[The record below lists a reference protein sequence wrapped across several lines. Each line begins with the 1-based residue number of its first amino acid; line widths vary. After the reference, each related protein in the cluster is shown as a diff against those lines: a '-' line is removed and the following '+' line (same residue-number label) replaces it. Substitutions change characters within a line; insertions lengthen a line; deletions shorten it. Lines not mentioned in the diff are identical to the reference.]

1 MRRNRVV
8 KIISTLIML
17 FFLAN
22 AVYALLLWGRST
34 GVARAIFNLLT
45 VVSCG
50 AIACCMFAWLYLP
63 GLIDSLFLMRPT
75 RSRPAPL
82 LSPVEALIRQ
92 TRYGEALERLN
103 LLIEAGPEFPTAWI
117 MRFDLLRGPLGQ
129 QEEALKSVEKYFIR
143 PKRLRSEGNAKL
155 ALRYA
160 ELAGE
165 LGRQDEAIRLL
176 TAELHRLSTGYSK
189 TERRYLGS
197 MLAHLR
203 DESRTGRPETRGG
216 ADVA

>member
-34 GVARAIFNLLT
+34 GVAGAIFNLLT

-117 MRFDLLRGPLGQ
+117 MRFDLLSGPLGQ

-176 TAELHRLSTGYSK
+176 TAELHRLGTGYSK

>member
-34 GVARAIFNLLT
+34 GVAGAIFNLLT

-117 MRFDLLRGPLGQ
+117 MRFDLLRGPLHSP
-129 QEEALKSVEKYFIR
+129 EEAMRTAERYFVR
-143 PKRLRSEGNAKL
+143 PDRLRSDDNAKL

-160 ELAGE
+160 ELTRE
-165 LGRQDEAIRLL
+165 LGRQNEAIRFL
-176 TAELHRLSTGYSK
+176 TAELRRRDTRCSRA
-189 TERRYLGS
+189 ERALLAN
-197 MLAHLR
+197 MLEALKKNDLRCMHL
-203 DESRTGRPETRGG
+203 E
-216 ADVA
+216 

>member
-34 GVARAIFNLLT
+34 G
-45 VVSCG
+45 G

-165 LGRQDEAIRLL
+165 LG
-176 TAELHRLSTGYSK
+176 
-189 TERRYLGS
+189 
-197 MLAHLR
+197 
-203 DESRTGRPETRGG
+203 
-216 ADVA
+216 

>member
-1 MRRNRVV
+1 
-8 KIISTLIML
+8 
-17 FFLAN
+17 
-22 AVYALLLWGRST
+22 
-34 GVARAIFNLLT
+34 
-45 VVSCG
+45 
-50 AIACCMFAWLYLP
+50 
-63 GLIDSLFLMRPT
+63 
-75 RSRPAPL
+75 
-82 LSPVEALIRQ
+82 
-92 TRYGEALERLN
+92 
-103 LLIEAGPEFPTAWI
+103 

-176 TAELHRLSTGYSK
+176 TAELHRLGTGYSK

-216 ADVA
+216 TDVA

>member
-34 GVARAIFNLLT
+34 GVAGAIFNLLT

-117 MRFDLLRGPLGQ
+117 MRFDLLRGPLHSP
-129 QEEALKSVEKYFIR
+129 EEAMRTAERYFVR
-143 PKRLRSEGNAKL
+143 PDRLRSDDNAKL

-160 ELAGE
+160 ELARE
-165 LGRQDEAIRLL
+165 LGRQNEAIRFL
-176 TAELHRLSTGYSK
+176 TAELRRRGTRYSRA
-189 TERRYLGS
+189 ERALLAN
-197 MLAHLR
+197 MLEALKKNDLRRMHL
-203 DESRTGRPETRGG
+203 E
-216 ADVA
+216 

>member
-34 GVARAIFNLLT
+34 GVAGAIFNLLT

-63 GLIDSLFLMRPT
+63 GLIDSLFLMRPI

-117 MRFDLLRGPLGQ
+117 MRFDLLRGPLHSP
-129 QEEALKSVEKYFIR
+129 EEAMRTAERYFVR
-143 PKRLRSEGNAKL
+143 PDRLRSDDNAKL

-160 ELAGE
+160 ELARE
-165 LGRQDEAIRLL
+165 LGRQDEAIRFL
-176 TAELHRLSTGYSK
+176 TAELRRRGTRYSRA
-189 TERRYLGS
+189 ERALLAN
-197 MLAHLR
+197 MLEALKKNDLRRMHL
-203 DESRTGRPETRGG
+203 E
-216 ADVA
+216 

>member
-34 GVARAIFNLLT
+34 GVAGAIFNLLT

-82 LSPVEALIRQ
+82 LSPVEALIRR

-117 MRFDLLRGPLGQ
+117 MRFDLLRGPLHSP
-129 QEEALKSVEKYFIR
+129 EEAMRTAERYFVR
-143 PKRLRSEGNAKL
+143 PDRLRSDDNAKL

-160 ELAGE
+160 ELARE
-165 LGRQDEAIRLL
+165 LGRQDEAIRFL
-176 TAELHRLSTGYSK
+176 TAELRRRGTRYSRA
-189 TERRYLGS
+189 ERALLAN
-197 MLAHLR
+197 MLEALKKNDLRRMHL
-203 DESRTGRPETRGG
+203 E
-216 ADVA
+216 

>member
-34 GVARAIFNLLT
+34 GVAGAIFNLLT

-117 MRFDLLRGPLGQ
+117 MRFDLLRGPLHSP
-129 QEEALKSVEKYFIR
+129 EEAMRTAERYFVR
-143 PKRLRSEGNAKL
+143 PDRLRSDDNAKL

-160 ELAGE
+160 ELARE
-165 LGRQDEAIRLL
+165 LGRQDEAIRFL
-176 TAELHRLSTGYSK
+176 TAELRRRGTRYSRA
-189 TERRYLGS
+189 ERALLAN
-197 MLAHLR
+197 MLEALKKNDLRRMHL
-203 DESRTGRPETRGG
+203 E
-216 ADVA
+216 

>member
-34 GVARAIFNLLT
+34 GVAGAIFNLLT

-117 MRFDLLRGPLGQ
+117 MRFDLLRGPLHSP
-129 QEEALKSVEKYFIR
+129 EEAMRTAERYFVR
-143 PKRLRSEGNAKL
+143 PDRLRSDDNAKL

-160 ELAGE
+160 ELARE
-165 LGRQDEAIRLL
+165 LGWQDEAIRFL
-176 TAELHRLSTGYSK
+176 TAELRRRGTRYSRA
-189 TERRYLGS
+189 ERALPAN
-197 MLAHLR
+197 MLEALKKNDLRRMHL
-203 DESRTGRPETRGG
+203 E
-216 ADVA
+216 

>member
-1 MRRNRVV
+1 
-8 KIISTLIML
+8 
-17 FFLAN
+17 
-22 AVYALLLWGRST
+22 
-34 GVARAIFNLLT
+34 
-45 VVSCG
+45 
-50 AIACCMFAWLYLP
+50 
-63 GLIDSLFLMRPT
+63 
-75 RSRPAPL
+75 
-82 LSPVEALIRQ
+82 
-92 TRYGEALERLN
+92 
-103 LLIEAGPEFPTAWI
+103 

-176 TAELHRLSTGYSK
+176 TAELHRLGTGYSK

>member
-34 GVARAIFNLLT
+34 GVAGAIFNLLT

-82 LSPVEALIRQ
+82 LSPVEVLIRQ

-129 QEEALKSVEKYFIR
+129 QEEALKIVEKYFIR

-176 TAELHRLSTGYSK
+176 TAELHRLGTGYSK

>member
-34 GVARAIFNLLT
+34 GVAGAIFNLLT

-117 MRFDLLRGPLGQ
+117 MRFDLLR
-129 QEEALKSVEKYFIR
+129 EALKSVEKYFIR

-176 TAELHRLSTGYSK
+176 TAELHRLGTGYSK

-216 ADVA
+216 TDVA

>member
-34 GVARAIFNLLT
+34 GIAGAIFNLLT
-45 VVSCG
+45 FVSCG

-63 GLIDSLFLMRPT
+63 GLVDSLFLMRPT

-103 LLIEAGPEFPTAWI
+103 LLIEAGPEFPTAWL
-117 MRFDLLRGPLGQ
+117 MRFDLLRGPLHSP
-129 QEEALKSVEKYFIR
+129 EEAMRTAERYFVR
-143 PKRLRSEGNAKL
+143 PDRLRSDDNAKL

-160 ELAGE
+160 ELARE
-165 LGRQDEAIRLL
+165 LGRQDEAIRFL
-176 TAELHRLSTGYSK
+176 TAELRRRGTRCSRA
-189 TERRYLGS
+189 ERALPAN
-197 MLAHLR
+197 MLEALKKNDLRRMHL
-203 DESRTGRPETRGG
+203 E
-216 ADVA
+216 

>member
-17 FFLAN
+17 FFLTN

-34 GVARAIFNLLT
+34 GVAGAIFNLLT

-117 MRFDLLRGPLGQ
+117 MRFDLLRGPLHSP
-129 QEEALKSVEKYFIR
+129 EEAMRTAERYFVR
-143 PKRLRSEGNAKL
+143 PDRLRSDDNAKL

-160 ELAGE
+160 ELARE
-165 LGRQDEAIRLL
+165 LGRQDEAIRFL
-176 TAELHRLSTGYSK
+176 TAELRRRGTRYSRA
-189 TERRYLGS
+189 ERALLAN
-197 MLAHLR
+197 MLEALKKNDLRRMHL
-203 DESRTGRPETRGG
+203 E
-216 ADVA
+216 

>member
-34 GVARAIFNLLT
+34 GVAGAIFNLLT

-82 LSPVEALIRQ
+82 LSPV
-92 TRYGEALERLN
+92 EALERLN

-176 TAELHRLSTGYSK
+176 TAELHRLGTGYSK

>member
-34 GVARAIFNLLT
+34 GVAGAIFNLLT

-117 MRFDLLRGPLGQ
+117 MRFDLLRGPLHSP
-129 QEEALKSVEKYFIR
+129 EEAMRTAERYFVR
-143 PKRLRSEGNAKL
+143 PDRLRSDDNAKL

-160 ELAGE
+160 ELARE
-165 LGRQDEAIRLL
+165 LGRQDEAIRFL
-176 TAELHRLSTGYSK
+176 TAELRRRGTRYSRA
-189 TERRYLGS
+189 ERA
-197 MLAHLR
+197 MLANMLEALKKNDLRRMHL
-203 DESRTGRPETRGG
+203 E
-216 ADVA
+216 

>member
-34 GVARAIFNLLT
+34 GVAGAIFNLLT

-82 LSPVEALIRQ
+82 LSPVEVLIRQ

-117 MRFDLLRGPLGQ
+117 MRFDLLRGRSG
-129 QEEALKSVEKYFIR
+129 SRRR
-143 PKRLRSEGNAKL
+143 P
-155 ALRYA
+155 
-160 ELAGE
+160 
-165 LGRQDEAIRLL
+165 
-176 TAELHRLSTGYSK
+176 
-189 TERRYLGS
+189 
-197 MLAHLR
+197 
-203 DESRTGRPETRGG
+203 
-216 ADVA
+216 

>member
-34 GVARAIFNLLT
+34 GVAGAIFNLLT
-45 VVSCG
+45 VVSCST
-50 AIACCMFAWLYLP
+50 IACCMFAWLYLP

-82 LSPVEALIRQ
+82 LSPVEALIQ
-92 TRYGEALERLN
+92 ADALRRGAGASQPADRGRPGISHRLDH
-103 LLIEAGPEFPTAWI
+103 AFRP
-117 MRFDLLRGPLGQ
+117 LRGPLGQ

-176 TAELHRLSTGYSK
+176 TAELHRLGTGYSK

-216 ADVA
+216 TDVA

>member
-34 GVARAIFNLLT
+34 GIARSDFQSADVRLLRRDRLLHVRVALSARPRRQPVPHA
-45 VVSCG
+45 
-50 AIACCMFAWLYLP
+50 
-63 GLIDSLFLMRPT
+63 PT

-103 LLIEAGPEFPTAWI
+103 LLIEAGPEFPTAWL
-117 MRFDLLRGPLGQ
+117 MRFDLLRGPLHSP
-129 QEEALKSVEKYFIR
+129 EEAMRTAERYFVR
-143 PKRLRSEGNAKL
+143 PDRLRSDDNAKL

-160 ELAGE
+160 ELARE
-165 LGRQDEAIRLL
+165 LGRQDEAIRFL
-176 TAELHRLSTGYSK
+176 TAELRRRGTRCSRA
-189 TERRYLGS
+189 ERALPAN
-197 MLAHLR
+197 MLEALKKNDLRRMHL
-203 DESRTGRPETRGG
+203 E
-216 ADVA
+216 

>member
-34 GVARAIFNLLT
+34 GVAGAIFNLLT

-63 GLIDSLFLMRPT
+63 GLIDSLFLMRPI

-103 LLIEAGPEFPTAWI
+103 LLIEAGPEFPTAWL
-117 MRFDLLRGPLGQ
+117 MRFDLLRGPLHSP
-129 QEEALKSVEKYFIR
+129 EEAMRTAERYFVR
-143 PKRLRSEGNAKL
+143 PDRLRSDDNAKL

-160 ELAGE
+160 ELARE
-165 LGRQDEAIRLL
+165 LGRQNEAIRFL
-176 TAELHRLSTGYSK
+176 TAELRRRGIRYSRA
-189 TERRYLGS
+189 ERALLANMLEALKKNDLRS
-197 MLAHLR
+197 MHL
-203 DESRTGRPETRGG
+203 E
-216 ADVA
+216 

>member
-34 GVARAIFNLLT
+34 GVAGAIFNLLT

-82 LSPVEALIRQ
+82 LSPVEALIRR

-117 MRFDLLRGPLGQ
+117 MRFDLLRGPLHSP
-129 QEEALKSVEKYFIR
+129 EEAMRTAERYFVR
-143 PKRLRSEGNAKL
+143 PDRLRSDDNAKL

-160 ELAGE
+160 ELARE
-165 LGRQDEAIRLL
+165 LGRQNEAIRFL
-176 TAELHRLSTGYSK
+176 TAELRRRGTRYSRA
-189 TERRYLGS
+189 ERALLAN
-197 MLAHLR
+197 MLEALKKNDLRRMHL
-203 DESRTGRPETRGG
+203 E
-216 ADVA
+216 